1 MARQKEVKSV
11 HEQNAMENITLRAHY
26 DGTRVLLDDEIE
38 LPANTKLLVTV
49 IRSPEDV
56 ERVSWLNF
64 SAQGLASAY
73 DDDDEPEYPVTL
85 VKERNPEYEPTPVQD
100 AKWRKEHAAQPMAE
114 AAPPEPDPRA
124 GVG

>member
-1 MARQKEVKSV
+1 
-11 HEQNAMENITLRAHY
+11 MESITLRAHY

-49 IRSPEDV
+49 IRSPDM

-73 DDDDEPEYPVTL
+73 DDDEPEYPVTL
-85 VKERNPEYEPTPVQD
+85 IKEQNPEYE
-100 AKWRKEHAAQPMAE
+100 R
-114 AAPPEPDPRA
+114 
-124 GVG
+124 G